1 MALATMAP
9 LLSSATSASIANIL
23 ILTALRGVTFGTF
36 EVMYPLIYISCLLS
50 TLPGLY
56 ADAWPASEQR
66 PMQII
71 NENKDPFDPL
81 FDDYVEDL
89 LKECHVPGVSIAVVD
104 NGRIASKVRL
114 PHLFLPPPSNVF
126 SSASLMLTGL
136 RLRHSP

>member
-1 MALATMAP
+1 
-9 LLSSATSASIANIL
+9 
-23 ILTALRGVTFGTF
+23 
-36 EVMYPLIYISCLLS
+36 MYPLIYIGCLLS
-50 TLPGLY
+50 TFPGLY
-56 ADAWPASEQR
+56 ADAWRASEQR
-66 PMQII
+66 PIQNI

-126 SSASLMLTGL
+126 SSASLKC
-136 RLRHSP
+136 